1 MKPIAQRPGPLPSD
15 VTDPEQVQPKAHA
28 RLFPP
33 ITARLLGRAGVYA
46 LAILMAAWVLVPIY
60 LISIAAFS
68 PQMAVYEFPRPLIPA
83 PFSTETIRF
92 FLRSHGVLQATRSS
106 VIVAVLTV
114 VLSTLIGAP
123 AGYAIARFIFRGRD
137 AFRILI
143 VSTRAFP
150 IVILSIPLAVTF
162 IRWNL
167 YDSVYSLA
175 LMHTALALPFTIL
188 ITSSVFASVP
198 KDLEEAAMTL
208 GCSRVQAFL
217 RVSLPLALPGLAA
230 ATLFTFVLSW
240 NEVFAAVI
248 LTVRNRTLP
257 ALVLTVL
264 DESPLPYR
272 FAGGFFMLAPALVF
286 MLFIRRYLFNLW
298 GRVVK

>member
-1 MKPIAQRPGPLPSD
+1 MKPAVWTR
-15 VTDPEQVQPKAHA
+15 
-28 RLFPP
+28 RL
-33 ITARLLGRAGVYA
+33 TRLSVYG
-46 LAILMAAWVLVPIY
+46 LAILMALWVLVPIY
-60 LISIAAFS
+60 IIGVAAFS
-68 PQMAVYEFPRPLIPA
+68 EQQAIYQFPKPAFPQ
-83 PFSTETIRF
+83 PFSTATMAF
-92 FLRSHGVLQATRSS
+92 FLKSQGVLAATRSS
-106 VIVAVLTV
+106 VIVAMITV
-114 VLSTLIGAP
+114 ALSTVIGAP
-123 AGYAIARFIFRGRD
+123 AGYAIARFLFRGRD
-137 AFRILI
+137 AFRIVI

-162 IRWNL
+162 IRWGF

-175 LMHTALALPFTIL
+175 LMHSALALPFTIL

-208 GCSRVQAFL
+208 GCSRPQAFL
-217 RVSLPLALPGLAA
+217 RIALPLALPGLAA

-248 LTVRNRTLP
+248 LTVRHRTLP
-257 ALVLTVL
+257 ALVLSVL
-264 DESPLPYR
+264 DVSPLPYR
-272 FAGGFFMLAPALVF
+272 FAGGFFLLLPSLVF

>member
-1 MKPIAQRPGPLPSD
+1 MKPSAATLR
-15 VTDPEQVQPKAHA
+15 V
-28 RLFPP
+28 
-33 ITARLLGRAGVYA
+33 LGRALTYA
-46 LAILMAAWVLVPIY
+46 LAVLVALWVLVPIY
-60 LISIAAFS
+60 LIGVAAFS
-68 PQMAVYEFPRPLIPA
+68 PQLAVYQYPRPFFPA
-83 PFSTETIRF
+83 PFSTETMLF
-92 FLRSHGVLQATRSS
+92 FLKSAGVAASVRSS
-106 VIVAVLTV
+106 IVVALITLA
-114 VLSTLIGAP
+114 LSTLIGAP
-123 AGYAIARFIFRGRD
+123 AGYAVARFIFPGRD
-137 AFRILI
+137 SFRLLV

-162 IRWNL
+162 IRWDM

-198 KDLEEAAMTL
+198 RDLEEAAMTL
-208 GCSRVQAFL
+208 GCNPIQAFL
-217 RVSLPLALPGLAA
+217 RVALPLALPGLAA

-264 DESPLPYR
+264 DVSPLPYR
-272 FAGGFFMLAPALVF
+272 FTGGFFMLAPSLIF
-286 MLFIRRYLFNLW
+286 MLFIRRYLFTLW
-298 GRVVK
+298 GRVTK